1 VVRRVV
7 LPDGLAVDLPRHF
20 RAGLPLDVRLETRH
34 GSVYVTPTVARQ
46 LALALIDAADAADGL
61 Q

>member
-1 VVRRVV
+1 MKRVV

-34 GSVYVTPTVARQ
+34 GAVYCSPTVARQ
-46 LALALIDAADAADGL
+46 LALALIEAADDADGL
-61 Q
+61 R